1 MDVEE
6 ATNKQSELREAVDQ
20 WKKNN
25 PGWEDTEPMNLLRSK
40 VAKKTYTGYKSVL
53 PVYLQW
59 EDKLPDKIMAE
70 REAHL
75 RSDDRKQRF
84 YYEDRMDDFKQHLID
99 HHYSASTIKNYL
111 SRVAGLFS
119 NNRLDLNLDKT
130 FWKRADKSAS
140 ELAQALE
147 TTKRYPDNDEMR
159 LIIELGNNQQTLA
172 ILLGYQ
178 CGLVPADIVTLTWE
192 RLNLDLETEER
203 EFIHVEN
210 VREKTGAL
218 HVFILNPD
226 LLHYLRAH
234 WIDTGKPTSGWV
246 FEGYKGTSMSPR
258 NLNQYFKDMSVKTL
272 GETRGSQL
280 VFKDL
285 RDSYN
290 EAILDSNV
298 NEEIKDTLMGH
309 LRESA
314 KANYSISL
322 GTLVRTYREK
332 IFPKLAVNGWRLKQK
347 ASEVDKLAQAVDKL
361 RDALSQVEREN
372 TAYKTRV
379 DNLQRQVTQLLENE
393 EHKEKQVERLRNYI
407 HDIVETAE
415 DPGSEIW
422 KVFNTLPDEDFD
434 LFIIPYELTKKKA
447 KPIE

>member
-1 MDVEE
+1 
-6 ATNKQSELREAVDQ
+6 
-20 WKKNN
+20 
-25 PGWEDTEPMNLLRSK
+25 MNVLKSK
-40 VAKKTYTGYKSVL
+40 VAKGTYTGYKSVL
-53 PVYLQW
+53 PVYLHW
-59 EDKLPDKIMAE
+59 EDKLPDQIMAE
-70 REAHL
+70 RDAHL
-75 RSDDRKQRF
+75 RSDDRKLRF
-84 YYEDRMDDFKQHLID
+84 YYEDRMDEFKQHLID

-140 ELAQALE
+140 ELAQSLE

-178 CGLVPADIVTLTWE
+178 CGLVPADVVTLTWE

-234 WIDTGKPTSGWV
+234 WIDMGKPSSGWI
-246 FEGYKGTSMSPR
+246 FEGYQGTSMSPR
-258 NLNQYFKDMSVKTL
+258 NLNQYFKDMSVKAL
-272 GETRGSQL
+272 GENRGSQL

-314 KANYSISL
+314 KANYSISM
-322 GTLVRTYREK
+322 GTVVRTYREK
-332 IFPKLAVNGWRLKQK
+332 IFPRLAINGWRLRQK
-347 ASEVDKLAQAVDKL
+347 ASEVDELRKAVNGL
-361 RDALSQVEREN
+361 RDALTQVEQENSSYKVRIDNMQTQVNRLLKIEENRE
-372 TAYKTRV
+372 
-379 DNLQRQVTQLLENE
+379 E
-393 EHKEKQVERLRNYI
+393 QVERLRNYI
-407 HDIVETAE
+407 YNVVLESD
-415 DPGSEIW
+415 DPSAEIW
-422 KVFNTLPDEDFD
+422 KIFATLPDEDFD
-434 LFIIPYELTKKKA
+434 HFIIPYELSKKK
-447 KPIE
+447 KPEK

>member
-1 MDVEE
+1 
-6 ATNKQSELREAVDQ
+6 
-20 WKKNN
+20 
-25 PGWEDTEPMNLLRSK
+25 
-40 VAKKTYTGYKSVL
+40 
-53 PVYLQW
+53 
-59 EDKLPDKIMAE
+59 
-70 REAHL
+70 
-75 RSDDRKQRF
+75 
-84 YYEDRMDDFKQHLID
+84 MDDFKQYLIE
-99 HHYSASTIKNYL
+99 HHYGSGTIKNYL
-111 SRVAGLFS
+111 SRVAGFFS
-119 NNRLDLNLDKT
+119 NNRLGLNLDKT

-140 ELAQALE
+140 ELAQGLE
-147 TTKRYPDNDEMR
+147 VTKRYPDNDEMR

-172 ILLGYQ
+172 ILFGYQ

-192 RLNLDLETEER
+192 RLNIDFESEER

-234 WIDTGKPTSGWV
+234 WIDMGKPSSGWV
-246 FEGYKGTSMSPR
+246 FEGYKGSSMSPR
-258 NLNQYFKDMSVKTL
+258 NLNQFFKDMSVKTL

-290 EAILDSNV
+290 EAILDSDV

-347 ASEVDKLAQAVDKL
+347 ASEVDKLAEAVEGL
-361 RDALSQVEREN
+361 REALTQVEREN

-379 DNLQRQVTQLLENE
+379 DNLQSELARVDEEKVSIEALQSLEDRYESVLSYMKNLEVFDVFYKKDPDKLLLMLREKME
-393 EHKEKQVERLRNYI
+393 EEAEK
-407 HDIVETAE
+407 
-415 DPGSEIW
+415 
-422 KVFNTLPDEDFD
+422 
-434 LFIIPYELTKKKA
+434 
-447 KPIE
+447 

>member
-1 MDVEE
+1 MRILLDVEE
-6 ATNKQSELREAVDQ
+6 ATSKKAELREAVNQ
-20 WKKNN
+20 WKQRN
-25 PGWEDTEPMNLLRSK
+25 PDWEDTEPMNVLRSK
-40 VAKKTYTGYKSVL
+40 IDKGTYTGYKSVL
-53 PVYLQW
+53 PVFLYW
-59 EDKLPDKIMAE
+59 EDKSPDQIITE

-84 YYEDRMDDFKQHLID
+84 YYEDRMDEFKQYLIE
-99 HHYSASTIKNYL
+99 HHYGSGTIKNYL
-111 SRVAGLFS
+111 SRVAGFFS
-119 NNRLDLNLDKT
+119 NNRLGLNLDKT

-172 ILLGYQ
+172 ILFGYQ
-178 CGLVPADIVTLTWE
+178 CGLVPADIVTLTWD
-192 RLNLDLETEER
+192 RLNIDFEFEER

-246 FEGYKGTSMSPR
+246 FEGYKGSSMSPR
-258 NLNQYFKDMSVKTL
+258 NLNQFFKDMSVKTL

-290 EAILDSNV
+290 EAILDSDV

-314 KANYSISL
+314 KANYSISM
-322 GTLVRTYREK
+322 GTMVRTYREK

-347 ASEVDKLAQAVDKL
+347 ASEVDKLAKAVEGL
-361 RDALSQVEREN
+361 RDALTQVEREN
-372 TAYKTRV
+372 TTYKTRV
-379 DNLQRQVTQLLENE
+379 DNLQTELARIEEEKVSIEDLQSLEDKYESVLSYMKSLGEVFDVFYKKDPDKLLLMLREKME
-393 EHKEKQVERLRNYI
+393 EEPEK
-407 HDIVETAE
+407 
-415 DPGSEIW
+415 
-422 KVFNTLPDEDFD
+422 
-434 LFIIPYELTKKKA
+434 
-447 KPIE
+447 